1 MLSRSSV
8 DPQRELR
15 AQPRQRF
22 LHAGQRSKKA
32 RHDTQVGRAC
42 ESFQCGPAA
51 ERVQR
56 SAKRCGKFPA
66 PIRLDARVCYKK
78 SRMDSNAKSEIVKLP
93 VTGEVTTSG
102 TLGIPEWWPSGRR
115 VGVILAHDA
124 PFDQEQPLLVRLQE
138 QLVAKGYLTL
148 RFNFPFAEAG
158 KKRPDPPALLEK
170 TLRAAISTMVRD
182 PQNAPAH
189 LVIGGSGLGCRVA
202 AEAVAHGIKVDSLV
216 CLGFPLHPSGK
227 PSQQKADFLFRLI
240 CPILFVQG
248 TRDPYCRVD
257 RLQLLLRRIGTPT
270 QLAIVED
277 ADHSLQVIKRS
288 PRTQAEV
295 DAQVVSVLLEFLEAT
310 TPDR

>member
-1 MLSRSSV
+1 V
-8 DPQRELR
+8 NGDVE
-15 AQPRQRF
+15 ACVRF
-22 LHAGQRSKKA
+22 SGA
-32 RHDTQVGRAC
+32 
-42 ESFQCGPAA
+42 
-51 ERVQR
+51 
-56 SAKRCGKFPA
+56 
-66 PIRLDARVCYKK
+66 VCYKK
-78 SRMDSNAKSEIVKLP
+78 DAMDSNAKSEVVKLP
-93 VTGEVTTSG
+93 VSGEVTTTG

-115 VGVILAHDA
+115 VGVVLAHDG
-124 PFDQEQPLLVRLQE
+124 PYNQDQPLLVRLQE
-138 QLVAKGYLTL
+138 QLVASGFLTL

-158 KKRPDPPALLEK
+158 KKRPDPPLVLEK
-170 TLRAAISTMVRD
+170 TLRAAIAAMVHD

-189 LVIGGSGLGCRVA
+189 LVIGGSGLGARVA

-257 RLQLLLRRIGTPT
+257 RLKLLLKRIGTPT
-270 QLAIVED
+270 NLTVVED

-288 PRTQAEV
+288 PRTQDEV
-295 DAQVVSVLLEFLEAT
+295 DAQVTSVLLEFLEAT

>member
-1 MLSRSSV
+1 M
-8 DPQRELR
+8 E
-15 AQPRQRF
+15 
-22 LHAGQRSKKA
+22 
-32 RHDTQVGRAC
+32 
-42 ESFQCGPAA
+42 
-51 ERVQR
+51 
-56 SAKRCGKFPA
+56 
-66 PIRLDARVCYKK
+66 
-78 SRMDSNAKSEIVKLP
+78 SNAKTEVLTLP
-93 VTGEVTTSG
+93 VAPDVTTTG

-124 PFDQEQPLLVRLQE
+124 PYTQDQPLLVRLQDH
-138 QLVAKGYLTL
+138 LVDRGFLTL

-158 KKRPDPPALLEK
+158 KKRPDSPAMLER
-170 TLRAAISTMVRD
+170 TLRAAIAGMVRD

-240 CPILFVQG
+240 CPILFIQG

-257 RLQLLLRRIGTPT
+257 RLQLLLKRIGTPT
-270 QLAIVED
+270 QLAVVED

-288 PRTQAEV
+288 PRTQEDV
-295 DAQVVSVLLEFLEAT
+295 DAQVVSVLMHFLEAT